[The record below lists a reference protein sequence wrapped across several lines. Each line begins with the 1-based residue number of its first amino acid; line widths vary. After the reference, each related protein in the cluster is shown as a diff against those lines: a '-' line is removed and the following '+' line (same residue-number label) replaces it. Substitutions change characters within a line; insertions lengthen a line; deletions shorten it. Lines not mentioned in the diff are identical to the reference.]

1 MSETTRI
8 LIVEDDMIIA
18 SNLSLQLS
26 KLGYEVCGI
35 ETRGEEAIQ
44 HARENI
50 PDIILMDI
58 QLKGAIDGV
67 DTARKIRQHR
77 LIPII
82 FLTANSDDATF
93 ARAKETN
100 PYAFISKPFNKVN
113 LQRTIALVVENM
125 KDEVAEV
132 NPDQTVA
139 EVLDDRIFLRHRG
152 LMVKLMFEDIL
163 FLEAQRNYCQVLTI
177 NKSYMVVSTLK
188 QLEDKLPSTVFIRVH
203 RSYLVNISAIDALGE
218 KHLEIKGKV
227 IPVSKT
233 YKELLMQR
241 IKTL

>member
-1 MSETTRI
+1 
-8 LIVEDDMIIA
+8 
-18 SNLSLQLS
+18 
-26 KLGYEVCGI
+26 
-35 ETRGEEAIQ
+35 
-44 HARENI
+44 
-50 PDIILMDI
+50 
-58 QLKGAIDGV
+58 
-67 DTARKIRQHR
+67 
-77 LIPII
+77 
-82 FLTANSDDATF
+82 
-93 ARAKETN
+93 
-100 PYAFISKPFNKVN
+100 
-113 LQRTIALVVENM
+113 
-125 KDEVAEV
+125 
-132 NPDQTVA
+132 
-139 EVLDDRIFLRHRG
+139 
-152 LMVKLMFEDIL
+152 MVKLMFEDIL